1 MLTNEEYAE
10 SVGAKKQT
18 EAYTRLLERMA
29 SYGDNRWWLSEDPR
43 ERAYRQTMEEI
54 QILDWMQYGKD
65 LMALLNRPILP
76 YELVLDDFKQECERA
91 WKYGVG
97 CTSEAEARERQK
109 ANIEKLL
116 DIAISKA
123 SPETLQEAM
132 HLAGKLCPCPDC
144 VDKRK
149 CSSKGR
155 KRGTT

>member
-18 EAYTRLLERMA
+18 EAYTRLLGRMA
-29 SYGDNRWWLSEDPR
+29 SYGDNRWWLSEDAR
-43 ERAYRQTMEEI
+43 ERAYRQTMEEVL
-54 QILDWMQYGKD
+54 ILNWTQYGKD
-65 LMALLNRPILP
+65 LMTLLNRPVLP
-76 YELVLDDFKQECERA
+76 WEPVLDEFKQEVERA
-91 WKYGVG
+91 WKYNVG
-97 CTSEAEARERQK
+97 CTSEQEAKERFEENRK
-109 ANIEKLL
+109 KLL
-116 DIAISKA
+116 TYALSKV
-123 SPETLQEAM
+123 SPETLQEAI